1 MKIIIVRH
9 GQTTEN
15 AKTQNIGHDN
25 EALLTEEGI
34 LQAEKLGHHLKGE
47 KITHA
52 YSSPQKRAVHTA
64 EKILQHHPIAKIT
77 HVDELREQGLGAAE
91 VLPKEVRKE
100 MIKNSGQPWHLFK
113 AEKGESYVELQE
125 RAKKFLH
132 EMVKKH
138 PNDTVLVVSHGGTLG
153 VLLLHILEKEL
164 NEENYRAHQPKN
176 TEFTVVQIFDDGKRN
191 IHKLNSR
198 EH

>member
-1 MKIIIVRH
+1 MRIIIVRH

-15 AKTQNIGHDN
+15 AKTQNIGHDT
-25 EALLTEEGI
+25 AAVLTEDGI
-34 LQAEKLGHHLKGE
+34 LQAQKLGEYLKGE
-47 KITHA
+47 KISHA
-52 YSSPQKRAVHTA
+52 YVSPQKRAVHTA
-64 EKILQHHPIAKIT
+64 EKILHHHPAVKMA

-91 VLPKEVRKE
+91 VLPKPVWKE

-113 AEKGESYVELQE
+113 AESGESYHELQE

-153 VLLLHILEKEL
+153 VLLLHI
-164 NEENYRAHQPKN
+164 
-176 TEFTVVQIFDDGKRN
+176 
-191 IHKLNSR
+191 
-198 EH
+198 